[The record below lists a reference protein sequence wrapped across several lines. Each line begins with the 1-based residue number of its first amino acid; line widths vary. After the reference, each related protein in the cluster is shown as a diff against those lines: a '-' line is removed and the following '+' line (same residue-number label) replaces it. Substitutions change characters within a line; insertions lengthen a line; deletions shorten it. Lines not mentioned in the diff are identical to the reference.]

1 MTELF
6 FSQKF
11 LKERGQN
18 QESVDDVLSH
28 GELVVNKN
36 LVPEQHVDK
45 IKDDVK
51 NYREKWNVLLNK
63 AQNVQER

>member
-1 MTELF
+1 M
-6 FSQKF
+6 
-11 LKERGQN
+11 KERGQN